1 MTKAQKKKAEKME
14 IIKDM
19 WSKGHS
25 LEEIGEATGYAPGTI
40 GVYLSDAH
48 LRTPDRAENHLEDIV
63 AMWNE
68 GKTFREIS
76 EKIGFSQSCVC
87 KIAKTYGLGRKMI
100 DRGYEVE
107 RDLIDENT
115 VFANVNEPRIFRCV
129 INGKRY
135 IDVTEA
141 FM

>member
-1 MTKAQKKKAEKME
+1 MNKAQKRKAEKME
-14 IIKDM
+14 IIKEM
-19 WSKGHS
+19 WNKGHS
-25 LEEIGEATGYAPGTI
+25 LEEIGKVTGYAPGTV
-40 GVYLSDAH
+40 GVYLSDFH

-68 GKTFREIS
+68 GKTLREIS
-76 EKIGFSQSCVC
+76 DKIGFSKARIC
-87 KIAKTYGLGRKMI
+87 KIAKTYGLGRRI
-100 DRGYEVE
+100 LDRGYEVE
-107 RDLIDENT
+107 QDLIDENT
-115 VFANVNEPRIFRCV
+115 VFANVNAPRIFRCV